1 MDRRVVRIVLL
12 VVGLLLALAAIVG
25 AVVYLGRSQ
34 ASKVGAPG
42 SGSPTSAT
50 LSTATSPAPAAAQPT
65 TAAPQPSDGLP
76 TPVAESAATA
86 NDVSH
91 QATRIIKL
99 GVADGGAST
108 VTLDYVQFL
117 TGAAADKAAKAHGT
131 TVENG
136 YYIVNDNKKLRVF
149 PVASD
154 VSIVLHPGNGPQDSR
169 DFTLAEF
176 KSLVSSGEATY
187 GGQLFGW
194 DDVTTYYVDVKNGK
208 VVRIENLWTP

>member
-1 MDRRVVRIVLL
+1 VS
-12 VVGLLLALAAIVG
+12 GGSASATPTAQSATSATPAPPTPKPAIVG
-25 AVVYLGRSQ
+25 SV
-34 ASKVGAPG
+34 
-42 SGSPTSAT
+42 
-50 LSTATSPAPAAAQPT
+50 
-65 TAAPQPSDGLP
+65 P
-76 TPVAESAATA
+76 TPLGKPDLTSD
-86 NDVSH
+86 DVSH
-91 QATRIIKL
+91 QATNITKM

-131 TVENG
+131 TVEND

-154 VSIVLHPGNGPQDSR
+154 VSIVLHPGNGPQFSR

-176 KSLVSSGEATY
+176 KKLVSTGEATY
-187 GGQLFGW
+187 GGQLFGY
-194 DDVTTYYVDVKNGK
+194 DDVTTFYVDVKFGK